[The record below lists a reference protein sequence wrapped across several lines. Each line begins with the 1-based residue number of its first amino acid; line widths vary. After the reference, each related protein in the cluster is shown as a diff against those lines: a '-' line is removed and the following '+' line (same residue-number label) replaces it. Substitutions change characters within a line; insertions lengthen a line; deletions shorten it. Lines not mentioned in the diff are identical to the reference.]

1 MPRPPER
8 NGANSYEHKETTRKA
23 AAEPQTKFVYVG
35 PTILGVATRNTVY
48 SEKPK
53 GLEAA
58 IKAAP
63 YMAGL
68 CVPISKLADAMAQ
81 ISRSEGGVYTL
92 YQRALAE
99 SATIQK
105 GAN

>member
-1 MPRPPER
+1 MSTKR
-8 NGANSYEHKETTRKA
+8 TTRKT
-23 AAEPQTKFVYVG
+23 AAEPQAKFVYVG
-35 PTILGVATRNTVY
+35 PTILGVAIRNTTY
-48 SEKPK
+48 GEMPK
-53 GLEAA
+53 GLDAA

-63 YMAGL
+63 YLSGL
-68 CVPISKLADAMAQ
+68 CVPIPKLADALAQ
-81 ISRSEGGVYTL
+81 ISRCEGGIYTL

>member
-1 MPRPPER
+1 MSTRK
-8 NGANSYEHKETTRKA
+8 STRKA

-35 PTILGVATRNTVY
+35 PAILGVATRNTVY

>member
-1 MPRPPER
+1 
-8 NGANSYEHKETTRKA
+8 
-23 AAEPQTKFVYVG
+23 
-35 PTILGVATRNTVY
+35 
-48 SEKPK
+48 
-53 GLEAA
+53 
-58 IKAAP
+58 
-63 YMAGL
+63 MAGV
-68 CVPISKLADAMAQ
+68 CVRICKVADSMAL